1 MRRHA
6 SQHEG
11 VFSLLTHSKFYK
23 FMAGFKNEDKGI

>member
-6 SQHEG
+6 FMLGG

-23 FMAGFKNEDKGI
+23 FMAGFENEDKGI